1 MSSMANDCFLVAST
15 AFIINLP
22 ISLINRIY
30 ISSQLGYITNVINIF
45 SSIIS
50 LLGILISVHMKLGMQ
65 YLILIVSSGP
75 IIANIGAWLYMP
87 RVLPWY
93 QVNMG
98 FVSMSALHRVARS
111 SIPLFM
117 FQIGSLLVNEM
128 VNIVIA
134 QVGTLNMVADYN
146 VLLRIYL
153 VIFSLGLGLSSPFYP
168 AIRDAYERKEKFW
181 IVQSI
186 YRLIKIRTAIIFIPA
201 VILLIGGDWLIK
213 AWIRLPLD
221 SKFGIIGW
229 SVFLLT
235 LFLSSIGSSFGEILL
250 GLDVIW
256 SQVWLVFLSAIII
269 IIAMYCFIPK
279 FGLAGIF
286 ISTALSTIYPMFW
299 GGNKLKKVLQGI

>member
-1 MSSMANDCFLVAST
+1 
-15 AFIINLP
+15 
-22 ISLINRIY
+22 
-30 ISSQLGYITNVINIF
+30 
-45 SSIIS
+45 
-50 LLGILISVHMKLGMQ
+50 MKLGMQ
-65 YLILIVSSGP
+65 YLILIVSTGP

-93 QVNMG
+93 KVNMG

-221 SKFGIIGW
+221 SQFGIIGW

-269 IIAMYCFIPK
+269 IIAMYYFIQK
-279 FGLAGIF
+279 FGLTGIF